1 MKIKTLLTSA
11 GILALSCPVWA
22 DSQVT
27 VHALTSGKTL
37 TIEHAQRL
45 SQVVTVSN
53 LPAGIWWQGAV
64 ISEPQAT
71 AVIQQQYQQ
80 TLQQLNAWAA
90 TESVDQAASIRT
102 VIQQLQAIKVTG
114 RQFVPLDPDL
124 VRTRDENNPR
134 LEGRYSLW
142 LPARPTTVTLLG
154 AIEGT
159 GKISWQAGRSVRDY
173 LAGRER
179 LTGADR
185 NIAVVIRPDGSIQ
198 QAPVAYWNH
207 RHVEPEPGSIIWV
220 GFSSWATPGE
230 FEKINQQIVSV
241 LTHRI
246 PD

>member
-1 MKIKTLLTSA
+1 MKIKKLLTSA
-11 GILALSCPVWA
+11 AILALSCPVLA

-37 TIEHAQRL
+37 TIDHAQNL
-45 SQVVTVSN
+45 AQVVTVSN
-53 LPAGIWWQGAV
+53 LPANIWWQGAV
-64 ISEPQAT
+64 IAEPQAT
-71 AVIQQQYQQ
+71 AVAQQHYQQ

-90 TESVDQAASIRT
+90 VESVDQAASIRT
-102 VIQQLQAIKVTG
+102 VIQQLQAINVTG
-114 RQFVPLDPDL
+114 RQFIPLDPDL
-124 VRTRDENNPR
+124 VRTREGNNPR

-142 LPARPTTVTLLG
+142 LPARPVSITLLG
-154 AIEGT
+154 AIEGS

-185 NIAVVIRPDGSIQ
+185 NIAVVIHPDGTVQ

-220 GFSSWATPGE
+220 GFSSWAVPGE
-230 FEKINQQIVSV
+230 FKNINQQIVSV

>member
-1 MKIKTLLTSA
+1 MKIKTLLTGA
-11 GILALSCPVWA
+11 GLLAVSGFVQA
-22 DSQVT
+22 ESQVT
-27 VHALTSGKTL
+27 VHALTTGKTL
-37 TIEHAQRL
+37 TIEHAQNL
-45 SQVVTVSN
+45 AQLVTVAD
-53 LPAGIWWQGAV
+53 LPKHVWWPGAV
-64 ISEPQAT
+64 IAEPQAT
-71 AVIQQQYQQ
+71 AVAQQQYQQ
-80 TLQQLNAWAA
+80 TLRDLNRWAV
-90 TESVDQAASIRT
+90 TEDGDQAASIRT

-114 RQFVPLDPDL
+114 RQFVALDPDQ
-124 VRTRDENNPR
+124 VRTRDDNNPR

-142 LPARPTTVTLLG
+142 LPAYPTTVTLLG

-159 GKISWQAGRSVRDY
+159 GKTSWQAGRSVRDY
-173 LAGRER
+173 LASHER

-185 NIAVVIRPDGSIQ
+185 NIAVVIHPDGSTQ

-220 GFSSWATPGE
+220 GFSSWAVPGE